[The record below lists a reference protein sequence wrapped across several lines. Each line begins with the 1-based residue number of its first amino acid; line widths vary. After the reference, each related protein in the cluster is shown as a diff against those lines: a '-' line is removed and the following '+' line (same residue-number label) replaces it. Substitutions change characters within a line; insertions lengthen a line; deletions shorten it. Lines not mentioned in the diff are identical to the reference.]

1 MHSLLQENI
10 LLSVVL
16 LLGLSVL
23 TVSVARRLHF
33 PPILSY
39 ILVGIIVGPGG
50 FSLIQDESNIRFLAE
65 FGIVFLLFT
74 IGLEF
79 SIAQMRAMRK
89 IVFGLGT
96 LQVVVTGALAYLIGW
111 LLGFDNHTN
120 IVIASVVVM
129 SSTAIAIKQLSEQ
142 GEIQSRHARNAIG
155 VSIFQDIASIPLL
168 ILFTALAFSQADTSL
183 GEALGISFLKGVFVV
198 ILMLVLGR
206 YLLRPLFH
214 EVAAAKSTELFML
227 TVLLVA
233 LGAATFTEQIGLS
246 LTLGAFLAG
255 MMLGET
261 QFRHQIESDIRPFQD
276 ILLGL
281 FFITVGM
288 MIFPMLIWEKLGL
301 ILLATLGIILLKALV
316 VFGLM
321 RLFFKQAG
329 TGVAI
334 RTSVTLAQVGEFGLV
349 LIALGFS
356 YELLN
361 RDIGQILLSASVL
374 SMMLAPFLV
383 KFNGQIARGLSF
395 DYVKEKR
402 DMETHIAQDNE
413 YLKDHVIVCGFGR
426 VGQITSRFLRKA
438 NQHYIALDLD
448 ATRLKEAQLAGENV
462 YYGDAAKPDILT
474 AAKIDKAKV
483 IIITHHDYH
492 LALKTLRSIR
502 SLDKAIPV
510 LVRTPDD
517 AHVNELI
524 AAGATEVIPDYFESS
539 IMLASHLLLMLGHPP
554 SQVLRETRQ
563 ARADRYSIL
572 SNFYPGES
580 DLSTGSPMVQGGV
593 IHAVKLDETAY
604 AVGMRLHELPFEAHG
619 IHVDA
624 VKRGSVRGENP
635 DDGTRLR
642 PDDTLIISGLP
653 EAVEVMD
660 RILKTGH

>member
-1 MHSLLQENI
+1 MHSVLQDNI

-16 LLGLSVL
+16 LLGMAVM
-23 TVSVARRLHF
+23 TVSVARRFHF

-39 ILVGIIVGPGG
+39 ILVGVMVGPGG

-79 SIAQMRAMRK
+79 SIAQMRAMRN

-96 LQVVVTGALAYLIGW
+96 MQVLVTGGLAYLFGW

-129 SSTAIAIKQLSEQ
+129 SSTAIAIKQLGEQ

-168 ILFTALAFSQADTSL
+168 ILFTALAFTQADTSL
-183 GEALGISFLKGVFVV
+183 GEALGASFLKGVFVV

-288 MIFPMLIWEKLGL
+288 MIAPLLIWHNLGV
-301 ILLATLGIILLKALV
+301 ILLATIGIILLKALV
-316 VFGLM
+316 VYGLM
-321 RLFFKQAG
+321 RLFFS
-329 TGVAI
+329 TSSGVAI
-334 RTSVTLAQVGEFGLV
+334 RTAVTLAQVGEFGLV

-361 RDIGQILLSASVL
+361 DDIGQILLSASVL

-383 KFNGQIARGLSF
+383 KFNGRIASALSF
-395 DYVKEKR
+395 EYVKEKR
-402 DMETHIAQDNE
+402 DMETHISQDNE

-438 NQHYIALDLD
+438 NQPYIALDLD
-448 ATRLKEAQLAGENV
+448 VTRLKEAQLAGENV
-462 YYGDAAKPDILT
+462 YYGDAAKPDILN

-492 LALKTLRSIR
+492 LALKTLRSVR
-502 SLDKAIPV
+502 SLDKTMPV

-517 AHVNELI
+517 AHVNELL

-563 ARADRYSIL
+563 ARSDRYSIL

-580 DLSTGSPMVQGGV
+580 DLRTGSPMVQGGV

-619 IHVDA
+619 IQVDA

-642 PDDTLIISGLP
+642 PNDTLIISGLP

-660 RILKTGH
+660 RILKIGN

>member
-1 MHSLLQENI
+1 MHSILQENI

-16 LLGLSVL
+16 LLGMAVM
-23 TVSVARRLHF
+23 TVSIARRLHF

-39 ILVGIIVGPGG
+39 ILVGVIVGPGG

-79 SIAQMRAMRK
+79 SIAQMRAMRN

-96 LQVVVTGALAYLIGW
+96 MQVLVTGGLAYLFGW

-129 SSTAIAIKQLSEQ
+129 SSTAIAIKQLGEQ

-155 VSIFQDIASIPLL
+155 VSIFQDISSIPLL
-168 ILFTALAFSQADTSL
+168 ILFSALAFSQAESSL

-198 ILMLVLGR
+198 ILMLVVGR

-214 EVAAAKSTELFML
+214 EVASAKSTELFML

-288 MIFPMLIWEKLGL
+288 MIAPLLIWHNLGV
-301 ILLATLGIILLKALV
+301 ILLATIGIILLKALV
-316 VFGLM
+316 VYGLM
-321 RLFFKQAG
+321 RLFFS
-329 TGVAI
+329 TSSGVAI
-334 RTSVTLAQVGEFGLV
+334 RTAVTLAQVGEFGLV

-356 YELLN
+356 YQLLDN
-361 RDIGQILLSASVL
+361 DIGQILLSASVL

-383 KFNGQIARGLSF
+383 KFNGRIASALSF
-395 DYVKEKR
+395 NYVKEKR
-402 DMETHIAQDNE
+402 DMETHIEQDNE
-413 YLKDHVIVCGFGR
+413 YLKNHVIVCGFGR
-426 VGQITSRFLRKA
+426 VGQITTRFLRKA
-438 NQHYIALDLD
+438 NQAYIALDLD

-462 YYGDAAKPDILT
+462 YYGDAAKPDILQ
-474 AAKIDKAKV
+474 AAKIEKAKV
-483 IIITHHDYH
+483 IIITHHDHH
-492 LALKTLRSIR
+492 LALKTLRSVR
-502 SLDKAIPV
+502 SLDANIPV

-517 AHVNELI
+517 THVDELM

-563 ARADRYSIL
+563 ARADRYSL
-572 SNFYPGES
+572 LANFYPGES
-580 DLSTGSPMVQGGV
+580 DLRTGSPMVQGGV

-604 AVGMRLHELPFEAHG
+604 AVGKRLHELPFDEHG
-619 IHVDA
+619 IHIDA

-635 DDGTRLR
+635 DDRTRLR

-653 EAVEVMD
+653 EEVEVMD
-660 RILKTGH
+660 RILKTGK